1 MLYFPY
7 NIFHV
12 SGISYALTEHMFAE
26 YNINIEH
33 MFYYRNMDRIVLHC
47 DLNNFFVSASCLSR
61 PGLLKTPVAVCG
73 DVSKRHGIILAK
85 SQTAKRMGVKTGQP
99 LWQAKALCP
108 ELVTIPP
115 DYPLYMRISD
125 TVRGIYERYTGHIE
139 PFGIDECWLDLTP
152 FRADENFGNSAAN
165 EIRRTVKKE
174 IGLTI
179 SVGVSW
185 NKVFAKLGSDYK
197 KPDAVT
203 VISRENFRQLVWPLP
218 ASDLMYAGRATCG
231 RLERAG
237 INTIGDI
244 ANAPLPFLKMLLG
257 KNGLTLHSFAAG
269 YDDSPV
275 KSVEYQLGVK
285 GIGNSMTTKSDLI
298 TEEQVWEAFLIL
310 SEMVAQRARKKMLQG
325 KVVAIFLRDNKLESV
340 TRQVTLPR
348 ETYVSGEIAR
358 HAMALYKANWDA
370 SRRPIRAIGVRLTNL
385 SVIDRYVQL
394 SFFDMERSRAQSLE
408 FIKDD
413 IIRRFGPE
421 AVIRAS
427 LLKPQVNDRY
437 PKEIHDV
444 HPMSYFRT

>member
-1 MLYFPY
+1 
-7 NIFHV
+7 
-12 SGISYALTEHMFAE
+12 
-26 YNINIEH
+26 
-33 MFYYRNMDRIVLHC
+33 MDRIVLHC

-61 PGLLKTPVAVCG
+61 PDLVKTPVAVCG

-85 SQTAKRMGVKTGQP
+85 NQIAKRMGVKTAQP

-108 ELVTIPP
+108 DLVTIPP
-115 DYPLYMRISD
+115 DYPLYMRMSD
-125 TVRGIYERYTGHIE
+125 TVRDIYERFTGHIE

-152 FRADENFGNSAAN
+152 FKKSENFGDRAAD
-165 EIRRTVKKE
+165 EIRRTVRKE
-174 IGLTI
+174 TGLTI

-203 VISRENFRQLVWPLP
+203 IISRENYRRLVWPLP
-218 ASDLMYAGRATCG
+218 ARDLMYVGRSTCS

-244 ANAPLPFLKMLLG
+244 ANTPIPFLKLLLG
-257 KNGLTLHSFAAG
+257 KNGITLHSFAAG

-275 KSVEYQLGVK
+275 KSVEYQLDVK
-285 GIGNSMTTKSDLI
+285 GIGNSMTTISDLV
-298 TEEQVWEAFLIL
+298 TDEQVWEAFLIL
-310 SEMVAQRARKKMLQG
+310 AEMVAQRARKKMLQG
-325 KVVAIFLRDNKLESV
+325 KVVAIFLRDNKLESI

-348 ETYVSGEIAR
+348 ETYISGEIAR
-358 HAMALYKANWDA
+358 HAMALYKSNWDA
-370 SRRPIRAIGVRLTNL
+370 SRRPIRAIGLRITSL

-394 SFFDMERSRAQSLE
+394 SFFDMERMKAQSLE
-408 FIKDD
+408 FAKDD
-413 IIRRFGPE
+413 IIKRFGPE

-427 LLKPQVNDRY
+427 LLKPQVYDRY

-444 HPMSYFRT
+444 YPMSYFRT

>member
-1 MLYFPY
+1 
-7 NIFHV
+7 
-12 SGISYALTEHMFAE
+12 
-26 YNINIEH
+26 
-33 MFYYRNMDRIVLHC
+33 MDRIVLHC
-47 DLNNFFVSASCLSR
+47 DLNNFFVSASCLTR
-61 PGLLKTPVAVCG
+61 PDLAKTPVAVCG

-85 SQTAKRMGVKTGQP
+85 NQIAKRMGVKTGYP
-99 LWQAKALCP
+99 IWQAKALCP
-108 ELVTIPP
+108 DLVTIPP
-115 DYPLYMRISD
+115 DYQLYMQMSD

-152 FRADENFGNSAAN
+152 LIRSENYGDRAAD
-165 EIRRTVKKE
+165 EIRRIVKKE
-174 IGLTI
+174 TGLTI

-203 VISRENFRQLVWPLP
+203 VISRENYRQLVWPLP
-218 ASDLMYAGRATCG
+218 ARDLIYVGRATCS

-244 ANAPLPFLKMLLG
+244 ANTPLPFLKLLLG
-257 KNGLTLHSFAAG
+257 KNGITLHSFAAG

-285 GIGNSMTTKSDLI
+285 GIGNSMTTKSDLV
-298 TEEQVWEAFLIL
+298 TDGQVWEAFLIL

-325 KVVAIFLRDNKLESV
+325 RVVAIYLRDNTLESV
-340 TRQVTLPR
+340 TRQLTLPR
-348 ETYVSGEIAR
+348 ETYISGEIAQ
-358 HAMALYKANWDA
+358 HAMALYKSNWDA
-370 SRRPIRAIGVRLTNL
+370 RQRPIRAIGVRLTNL

-408 FIKDD
+408 FAKDD
-413 IIRRFGPE
+413 IIKRFGPE

-427 LLKPQVNDRY
+427 LLKPQVYDRH
-437 PKEIHDV
+437 PKEVHDV